1 MEFNG
6 FRVPDSEQTHK
17 ECCGVTMLVTALIPP
32 ILLGH
37 RCKSAAFKTALQI
50 S

>member
-32 ILLGH
+32 ILGH
-37 RCKSAAFKTALQI
+37 RRKSAAFKTALQI